1 MIEIIHLKCGI
12 WNIHCSFRNL
22 NSVSLFYPTSRQT
35 STQIPGSFDFICT
48 RFLSFIC
55 VGYKCFI
62 IYNFSPPKTGITAF
76 KHPVGQP
83 ILKKLNSGPH

>member
-22 NSVSLFYPTSRQT
+22 NIVSLFYLTSWQT
-35 STQIPGSFDFICT
+35 S
-48 RFLSFIC
+48 
-55 VGYKCFI
+55 KCLI
-62 IYNFSPPKTGITAF
+62 IYTFSPSKTGIIAI

-83 ILKKLNSGPH
+83 IFKKLNSRPF